1 MVSEP
6 FDFIKVSLP
15 PLLLII
21 DILSMH
27 EQDTSQ
33 LIHFFCSVAFANDHE
48 LGWDPSIGRMLV
60 NGRVQYEITLNSPTG
75 ASTYV
80 TTDILADF
88 GAKPMEG
95 RGTRVFTGYRK
106 GDPDKTPVVIKDT
119 WRASDRKRE
128 DVILKEIFTDMV
140 NMMGEVAAKDAQ
152 KHFLDA
158 NDVVIEG
165 NLDDTHFLLHGSNPP
180 SNCKMYEIPLQEPP
194 DEDELSR
201 DTTSTYTVADFKV
214 SHKIHT
220 RIVFKEVCETLYAV
234 HEDGVTLPPE
244 QDKAF
249 RSLFP
254 KYIPAERL
262 RHLMVPLKVNV
273 PIAFRYIIACIEMI
287 RRRLVNTYAGPWHGR
302 VTPTQLRTLSSEF
315 HRFFSPNT
323 TTSCRSR
330 WGYQTLYSS

>member
-1 MVSEP
+1 MRLWFTCRSVTMVSEP

-95 RGTRVFTGYRK
+95 KGTRVFTGYRK
-106 GDPDKTPVVIKDT
+106 GDPDKAPVVIKDT
-119 WRASDRKRE
+119 WRACDRERE
-128 DVILKEIFTDMV
+128 DIILKEIFTDMV
-140 NMMGEVAAKDAQ
+140 KAKGEAAAKDAQ
-152 KHFLDA
+152 KHFLTVLDA
-158 NDVVIEG
+158 DDVVIEG
-165 NLDDTHFLLHGSNPP
+165 NLDDTLRLLRGNNPP
-180 SNCKMYEIPLQEPP
+180 SDCKMYEIPLQEPP
-194 DEDELSR
+194 NEDELSIE
-201 DTTSTYTVADFKV
+201 TTPTYTVTDFKV

-220 RIVFKEVCETLYAV
+220 RIVFKEVCETLYKVRDLRGLMQMLLDVLKGENARSSRRFV
-234 HEDGVTLPPE
+234 HL
-244 QDKAF
+244 
-249 RSLFP
+249 
-254 KYIPAERL
+254 
-262 RHLMVPLKVNV
+262 
-273 PIAFRYIIACIEMI
+273 
-287 RRRLVNTYAGPWHGR
+287 
-302 VTPTQLRTLSSEF
+302 
-315 HRFFSPNT
+315 
-323 TTSCRSR
+323 TS
-330 WGYQTLYSS
+330 W